1 MAQPQRVGG
10 VFGASLKY
18 AVGYTPTTPGST
30 LIITVFRYGG
40 NTDLTAVVDS
50 LGQTVTT
57 DFPLTEIA
65 GTVGGVPYDLYL
77 GVYRI
82 SSVLPGFHTITLDTT
97 GGGWTGDYIAIDEV
111 VNILGPDTGAGT
123 VAGTYGDSTT
133 LTTGSVT
140 PTAADDY
147 LHAALIS
154 NAASVVFSAYTNSF
168 AQGQAVDA
176 GISCA
181 TAYLVDSAS
190 GTAIDAGATLSASN
204 NWAALLVPYLFGIT
218 PFIGGVNS
226 GNVIDEGSTGVPIT
240 GSNFAAGMT
249 GVIVQ
254 GSNSLAQAVTY
265 VSATSATF
273 DLAMEPALGAQLAFT
288 DATYSTKLYVTAGG
302 EQSEGWPIS
311 LAPPTGN
318 LFQTLANVHPTS
330 SWRIQTIPDL
340 EVGDQIEASGN
351 ATGTTAAPA
360 GLALN
365 PDGTFEF
372 TNGAW
377 ANFYVRVYKA
387 SDSAWTPW
395 AEIVCTGL
403 AQADGFD

>member
-1 MAQPQRVGG
+1 MSTPQRVGG
-10 VFGASLKY
+10 ANASAY
-18 AVGYTPTTPGST
+18 SITYTPTNVGST
-30 LIITVFRYGG
+30 LLITVLGY
-40 NTDLTAVVDS
+40 NANSVTSVTDS
-50 LGQTVTT
+50 LGQTVDT
-57 DFPLTEIA
+57 DFAFTQLSANPAL
-65 GTVGGVPYDLYL
+65 LYV
-77 GVYRI
+77 GVYR
-82 SSVLPGFHTITLDTT
+82 LGQAFAGAHTIKVNTP
-97 GGGWTGDYIAIDEV
+97 GGWNNVEIFIDEV
-111 VNILGPDTGAGT
+111 INILGVDTSAGT
-123 VAGTYGDSTT
+123 AAGTHGDSTT
-133 LTTGSVT
+133 ATSGSLTPSV
-140 PTAADDY
+140 AEDY
-147 LHAALIS
+147 LHAIFLA
-154 NAASVVFSAYTNSF
+154 NVASVTFSAYTNGF
-168 AQGQAVDA
+168 TQGQAV
-176 GISCA
+176 STVPSSA
-181 TAYLVDSAS
+181 TAYLVDSSS
-190 GTAIDAGATLSASN
+190 GTAIDASATLSASN
-204 NWAALLVPYLFGIT
+204 YWAALLVPYLFGVV
-218 PFIGGVNS
+218 PFISGVNS

-254 GSNSLAQAVTY
+254 GSNSVAQAVTY

-273 DLAMEPALGAQLAFT
+273 DLAMEPAIGAQLAFT
-288 DATYSTKLYVTAGG
+288 DSTYSTKLYVTAGG

-318 LFQTLANVHPTS
+318 LFQTLAAVHPTAP
-330 SWRIQTIPDL
+330 WRIETIPDL

-365 PDGTFEF
+365 PDGTFEY

-377 ANFYVRVYKA
+377 TNFWVRVYKA